1 MGNVYVSGE
10 SWYLLNGTGG
20 GRGGGRGGSR
30 GGSSK
35 ADLEVCTSGKN
46 VAMPLH

>member
-1 MGNVYVSGE
+1 MVNVYVSGE
-10 SWYLLNGTGG
+10 SKNGTGG
-20 GRGGGRGGSR
+20 GQGGGERGGSR